1 MPSPSQTFQVHLSAF
16 SALCR
21 DANPD
26 ARELQGRFLTVQQ
39 WFQQQILPL
48 ATDSHP
54 ALQPLLTEM
63 NRTLRLVA
71 MDVAFL
77 QTARQPIT
85 RQQRQRQMLT
95 KLAQIEAFATAIQQS
110 LDGQESPEHNVQG
123 SDQTASRPESAP
135 EAPDSLPDQP

>member
-1 MPSPSQTFQVHLSAF
+1 MPSPSQTFQTYLSVLIT
-16 SALCR
+16 LCQGT
-21 DANPD
+21 NPD

-54 ALQPLLTEM
+54 ALQPLITEM

-95 KLAQIEAFATAIQQS
+95 KLAQIETFATSIQQA
-110 LDGQESPEHNVQG
+110 LDGQKSPKPSVQG
-123 SDQTASRPESAP
+123 FDQASSN
-135 EAPDSLPDQP
+135 D

>member
-1 MPSPSQTFQVHLSAF
+1 MPSPSQTFQAYLSVLI
-16 SALCR
+16 ALCQGI
-21 DANPD
+21 NPD
-26 ARELQGRFLTVQQ
+26 VRELQGRFLTVQQ

-54 ALQPLLTEM
+54 ALQPLITEM

-95 KLAQIEAFATAIQQS
+95 KLAQIETFATSIQQA
-110 LDGQESPEHNVQG
+110 LDGQKSPEPSGQG
-123 SDQTASRPESAP
+123 FDQASSN
-135 EAPDSLPDQP
+135 D